1 MLCSVS
7 RVPCKRARVETAL
20 KFGST
25 PAEAGRFPKDNLFRL
40 LLIPS
45 PMTQPEPS
53 FHFSLNWTHP
63 WRTTRSFY
71 K

>member
-1 MLCSVS
+1 MF
-7 RVPCKRARVETAL
+7 CKQSPMQT
-20 KFGST
+20 ST
-25 PAEAGRFPKDNLFRL
+25 SGNGAEIQVDPGRFPKDNLFRL